1 MERATVTGERNV
13 LALWPVV
20 DVLLLHGQILRREG
34 WRGLFQGLQA
44 SLLGTAVS
52 QGVYFYFYSLLRQFF
67 VARHQ
72 RLTSSRS
79 QVHTYN
85 HMDNVFSHQSPQ

>member
-1 MERATVTGERNV
+1 MMVA
-13 LALWPVV
+13 
-20 DVLLLHGQILRREG
+20 HGQILQREG
-34 WRGLFQGLQA
+34 WKGLFQGLQA

-72 RLTSSRS
+72 RLTSTRS
-79 QVHTYN
+79 QVHTPTSIYLYAA
-85 HMDNVFSHQSPQ
+85 FSSTTLPHAL

>member
-1 MERATVTGERNV
+1 MLQNQVIKES
-13 LALWPVV
+13 
-20 DVLLLHGQILRREG
+20 G

-52 QGVYFYFYSLLRQFF
+52 QGVYFYLYSLLRQFF

-79 QVHTYN
+79 QAS
-85 HMDNVFSHQSPQ
+85 MREF